1 MNRLRILTVTTMVLL
16 CVGIALPAGTAR
28 AQQKSLKDQLL
39 GTWTLVSVTDVY
51 QDGRQE
57 NAWGPAVKG
66 TVSFDGNSH
75 FTFIIIG
82 ADLPNPSAKPPQ
94 ESKRLVV
101 AQFGT
106 YAVDEAAKTVTYTYE
121 RSTNPNWDGTAR
133 KASVTVDGDE
143 FKQASAPIETPQGTF
158 TPTLVFKRTK

>member
-1 MNRLRILTVTTMVLL
+1 MDRRNVLSFS
-16 CVGIALPAGTAR
+16 VITALGLSLLLGNAI
-28 AQQKSLKDQLL
+28 AQQKSLKEQLL

-57 NAWGPAVKG
+57 NSWGPAVKG
-66 TVSFDGNSH
+66 TVSFDGNSN

-101 AQFGT
+101 AQFGK

-121 RSTNPNWDGTAR
+121 RSTNPTWDGTAR
-133 KASVTVDGDE
+133 TASVTVDGDA
-143 FKQASAPIETPQGTF
+143 FKQASAPIATPQGTF
-158 TPTLVFKRTK
+158 TPNLVFKRAK

>member
-1 MNRLRILTVTTMVLL
+1 
-16 CVGIALPAGTAR
+16 
-28 AQQKSLKDQLL
+28 
-39 GTWTLVSVTDVY
+39 VTDVY

-57 NAWGPAVKG
+57 NPWGPAVKG
-66 TVSFDGNSH
+66 TVSFDGNNH

-94 ESKRLVV
+94 ESKSLVV

-106 YAVDEAAKTVTYTYE
+106 YE
-121 RSTNPNWDGTAR
+121 RSTNPTWDGTAR

-158 TPTLVFKRTK
+158 TPTLVFKRAK